1 MQTKFYRKC
10 DATGEGMN
18 EGWVVGDG
26 DLYFKYE
33 RDAMQ
38 WCKDNG
44 YNGIQSAFD
53 EDVMYWTEW
62 EDEND
67 YQYILIDGELHELL

>member
-1 MQTKFYRKC
+1 METKFYRKC

-33 RDAMQ
+33 EDAMQ
-38 WCKDNG
+38 WCKDND

-67 YQYILIDGELHELL
+67 YQYILIDGQLHELL